1 MAIGLFGPEY
11 IQFDDGGPAAEI
23 RVFIFIP
30 NTKIK
35 AVLYANNSATQT
47 APNPMWTDRRGE
59 IVFFAEEGFY
69 DLFYEYPEPE
79 GTTTSIEVGAGT
91 VDPELPELGFR
102 HTQNAP
108 VQQVSVNHG
117 LSYRPAGVDCNDFF
131 AIHVDFEKIVHPA
144 PGVTEVWFGAG
155 YTFTGTIDFS

>member
-23 RVFIFIP
+23 RVFIFLP
-30 NTKIK
+30 DSKTK
-35 AVLYANNSATQT
+35 AVLYSDRNGDRT

-79 GTTTSIEVGAGT
+79 GTTTLIEVGAGD
-91 VDPELPELGFR
+91 VEPELRALGLR

-117 LSYRPAGVDCNDFF
+117 LTFRPAGVDCNDFF
-131 AIHVDFEKIVHPA
+131 GTHVDFEKITHPA
-144 PGVTEVWFGAG
+144 PGVTEVWFGDG
-155 YTFTGTIDFS
+155 FNFTGTIDFS